1 MTMKFILIV
10 YLFVSLFQPMA
21 YAQVKLPD
29 LGNPSDAVLS
39 EDDEARYR
47 KEIRQQMYSYQMI
60 MTDPVVA
67 SYIYHLGYR
76 LAAHSDKPSQ
86 SFDFFVVPAD
96 VINASA
102 YPGGLIVIYSGL
114 LLETETESELAG
126 VVAHEIA
133 HVSQRHISRMI
144 AKQQKATIPIMLGM
158 LAAAAAASAGSSGD
172 APIAIASTMSGL
184 QQQLAINFTR
194 YHEYE
199 ADRVGINTL
208 YKADLDPQGMA
219 GFFAKLMTKNRV
231 DPRYQLPEYLRTH
244 PLSVNRVTEAKNRS
258 KNFAPKVYRESSMY
272 NFVKERLRVLT
283 ASEFDG
289 LNAYYAKDNQPKEKM
304 AAFLYGRALYQYRNN
319 DFKESL
325 TTLDQIETDAET
337 MVLVKILKAQNLNRI
352 DTTKGQVYIDQLI
365 DQYPENNLVLEE
377 MAELL
382 MHSKDLDKLDQAISY
397 IRKLSYQQ
405 PDNPHYQDKLAIAYY
420 NAMKPIAAAQ
430 AMAKRAHLLGQNYQA
445 VRILKNL
452 RKDKDLDYYQAA
464 KIDAQVVEYEPLIT
478 DDERQR
484 EQNPN
489 RPGR

>member
-1 MTMKFILIV
+1 MTMKFVLII
-10 YLFVSLFQPMA
+10 YLFVSLWQPLA

-29 LGNPSDAVLS
+29 LGNPSDAVMS
-39 EDDEARYR
+39 EDTEARYR
-47 KEIRQQMYSYQMI
+47 KEIKQQMYTYQMI

-86 SFDFFVVPAD
+86 TYDFFVVPAD

-114 LLETETESELAG
+114 FLETDNESELAG
-126 VVAHEIA
+126 VLAHEIA

-144 AKQQKATIPIMLGM
+144 AKQQKTTIPIMLGM
-158 LAAAAAASAGSSGD
+158 LAAAAAASAGASGD
-172 APIAIASTMSGL
+172 TPIAIASSMAAL

-208 YKADLDPQGMA
+208 YNADLNPEGMA

-258 KNFAPKVYRESSMY
+258 KNFAPKVYQESTMY
-272 NFVKERLRVLT
+272 GFVKERLRVLT

-289 LNAYYAKDNQPKEKM
+289 LNAYYDIERQSNDSP
-304 AAFLYGRALYQYRNN
+304 AAFLYGRALYQYHKNAY
-319 DFKESL
+319 KQSL
-325 TTLDQIETDAET
+325 ATIEKINTDAET
-337 MVLVKILKAQNLNRI
+337 KVLVEILKAQNLSRI
-352 DTTKGQVYIDQLI
+352 DSKQANDYIKQLLT
-365 DQYPENNLVLEE
+365 QYPENNLVLEE
-377 MAELL
+377 TAQIL
-382 MHSKDLDKLDQAISY
+382 MQSDNLANLDQAISN

-405 PDNPHYQDKLAIAYY
+405 PDNPHFQDMLAIANY
-420 NAMKPIAAAQ
+420 NAMKPIAAGQ

-452 RKDKDLDYYQAA
+452 RNNKDLDYYQAA
-464 KIDAQVVEYEPLIT
+464 TIDAQVIEYEPLIT
-478 DDERQR
+478 DDERYR
-484 EQNPN
+484 EQYGN
-489 RPGR
+489 RPDR